1 MENKPYSEMTEEERK
16 AWFGYAFKR
25 QNPMDVPEAY
35 VCTCDPNQYG
45 SGYGVVDKEHDPWG
59 KYDIGEL
66 KQYLEDYP
74 EMNCIGWVKPY
85 TEEQREIIDIRTSRV
100 HKDDSHLKSELYTNQ
115 KYKFKNDDM
124 WEGSDKTQPLLVFNG
139 SKYTCDEA
147 SLLITQYTG
156 DDDAK
161 AAELTTLRN
170 EAKNYIR
177 SVVDKFLAEHKDKPE
192 DPQFPR
198 EYEND

>member
-1 MENKPYSEMTEEERK
+1 MENKPYAEMTEEERK

-25 QNPMDVPEAY
+25 LQPTVYPEAY
-35 VCTCDPNQYG
+35 ICTCDPDQYG
-45 SGYGVVDKEHDPWG
+45 SGYCVVSKDYDPWG
-59 KYDIGEL
+59 KYDIEEL

-74 EMNCIGWVKPY
+74 EMNCIGWFKPY
-85 TEEQREIIDIRTSRV
+85 NDEQSEIIDIRTNRV
-100 HKDDSHLKSELYTNQ
+100 NLTSSQLKSNLYTNQ

-124 WEGSDKTQPLLVFNG
+124 WEGSDKTRPLLIFND
-139 SKYTCDEA
+139 STYTSDEA
-147 SLLITQYTG
+147 TVLITQYAG
-156 DDDAK
+156 DDDVK
-161 AAELTTLRN
+161 AESLTALRN

-177 SVVDKFLAEHKDKPE
+177 TVVDKFLAEHSGKPE